1 MQVLQL
7 VQLGSI
13 HAAEHNKLFE
23 VGQVC
28 EQLQVYKVQCSILVE
43 VHIGKHMGLQVPV
56 QF

>member
-7 VQLGSI
+7 GQLDSI
-13 HAAEHNKLFE
+13 HVAEHNKLFE

-28 EQLQVYKVQCSILVE
+28 EQLQVYKVLGSIPVE